1 MLKRK
6 AEVNNNVFGLNELT
20 LLIHVA
26 TIAELV
32 QKLTKQIPCRQKLET
47 TTV

>member
-26 TIAELV
+26 TIAI
-32 QKLTKQIPCRQKLET
+32 TCRQKLET